1 MTSSIVRRVFTDQE
15 FSRRWQALR
24 RIMTDHEVDL
34 AVLVDAD
41 TIYYLTGFASLSS
54 AFQALIVPA
63 GNEPV
68 HVLRYAEELAFL
80 STSWLDVPAFY
91 NDWDNPVVLTARLAR
106 KLVPRIRRVGI
117 EKASLHLSARRYE
130 LLLSEWPAAL
140 AVDLSES
147 ISWLR
152 LVKSPEEIEQHR
164 RAAVVIQQGLEAG
177 VAAARVGVSEREIAA
192 AVADALTRAGADTLL
207 PGVIVSGE
215 RLRDVDSRLS
225 GRTLRPADLLRLEIA
240 NSVNR
245 YWARLIRMISLGPP
259 PAETAE
265 LYEQVRLAQ
274 EEQIAR
280 LVPGAI
286 PSELD
291 AFVRSRLPLGL
302 WTMQLS
308 GYALAC
314 HECRA
319 SGGELDRFWIVRDE
333 YRPLAASMVLHMV
346 LTAGPGLSV
355 GDTVVV
361 TEQGGQ
367 YLTTY
372 PRDLIVIA

>member
-1 MTSSIVRRVFTDQE
+1 MTGPIARRVFTDQE
-15 FSRRWQALR
+15 FARRWQSLR
-24 RIMTDHEVDL
+24 RILTDHQVDL

-41 TIYYLTGFASLSS
+41 TIYYLTGFAGSGS
-54 AFQALIVPA
+54 AFQALLVPMD
-63 GNEPV
+63 NEPV
-68 HVLRYAEELAFL
+68 HLLRYTEELSFL

-91 NDWDNPVVLTARLAR
+91 NDWDNPVVLAARLAR
-106 KLVPRIRRVGI
+106 KLVPRLRRVGI
-117 EKASLHLSARRYE
+117 EKASYHLAARRYE
-130 LLLSEWPAAL
+130 QLMAEWPGAL
-140 AVDLSES
+140 GVDLSDA
-147 ISWLR
+147 IGWLR

-164 RAAVVIQQGLEAG
+164 QAAIAVQRGLETG
-177 VAAARVGVSEREIAA
+177 VAAVRAGVREREIAA
-192 AVADALTRAGADTLL
+192 ALAGTLVRAGADTLF
-207 PGVIVSGE
+207 PGTIVSGE
-215 RLRDVDSRLS
+215 RLRDVDGRL
-225 GRTLRPADLLRLEIA
+225 GDRTLQHGDLVRMEMT

-245 YWARLIRMISLGPP
+245 YWARLTRMVSVGPP
-259 PAETAE
+259 SAEMAE

-291 AFVRSRLPLGL
+291 AFVRSKLPIGL

-314 HECRA
+314 HECRIGW
-319 SGGELDRFWIVRDE
+319 SELDRFWIVRDE
-333 YRPLAASMVLHMV
+333 YRPLAAGMVFHMV

-361 TEQGGQ
+361 TEQGGR

-372 PRDLIVIA
+372 PRDLIVVE

>member
-24 RIMTDHEVDL
+24 QIITDHEVDL

-41 TIYYLTGFASLSS
+41 TIYYLTGFAGSGS

-63 GNEPV
+63 DNEPV
-68 HVLRYAEELAFL
+68 HLLRYTEELSFL

-117 EKASLHLSARRYE
+117 EKASLYLSARRYE
-130 LLLSEWPAAL
+130 QLLSEWPGAL
-140 AVDLSES
+140 AIDLSQA
-147 ISWLR
+147 IGWLR

-164 RAAVVIQQGLEAG
+164 RAAVVIQRGLEAG

-192 AVADALTRAGADTLL
+192 AVADALARAGADTLL
-207 PGVIVSGE
+207 PGIIVSGE
-215 RLRDVDSRLS
+215 RLRDVDSRL
-225 GRTLRPADLLRLEIA
+225 GDRTLRPADLVRLEIA

-245 YWARLIRMISLGPP
+245 YWARLIRMLSLGPP

-291 AFVRSRLPLGL
+291 TFVRSRLPLGL

-319 SGGELDRFWIVRDE
+319 GGSELDRFWIVRDE
-333 YRPLAASMVLHMV
+333 YRSLAAGMVLHMV

-372 PRDLIVIA
+372 PRDLIVIE